1 MRTQDFHELA
11 KVSDRLT
18 YLYVEHAKIEQEAKA
33 IAVHDAEGMTPV
45 PCATLAL
52 LMLGPGTSI
61 THAAVLALADNGC
74 LVVWC
79 GEQGVRFYAS
89 GQGITRNARNLL
101 RQAALSSR
109 RSTRLQVVR
118 RLYEMRF
125 EEKPGATLTL
135 EQIRGMEGV
144 RVRDAYARLSRET
157 GVPWSGRSYKRD
169 DWTHA
174 DPINRALSTAH
185 ACLYG
190 VCHAAIVAAGY
201 SPGLGFVHIGKQ
213 LSFVYDVADLYK
225 VETTVPA
232 AFHAVA
238 DGVGHLESN
247 VRKRCRDMFAN
258 EHLLPRIVEDI
269 GYALNV
275 PEAMDDAAEVDFD
288 ADAAHPGALWDP
300 DKGEL
305 AGGVSYGTE
314 ASTGEISNDGDDS

>member
-33 IAVHDAEGMTPV
+33 IAVHDAAGMTPV

-89 GQGITRNARNLL
+89 GQGITRNARNLM

-109 RSTRLQVVR
+109 KSTRLQVVR

-125 EEKPGATLTL
+125 EEELDPELTL

-144 RVRDAYARLSRET
+144 RVRDTYARLSRET
-157 GVPWSGRSYKRD
+157 QVPWSGRSYKRD
-169 DWTHA
+169 DWKHA
-174 DPINRALSTAH
+174 DPINRALSTAN

-232 AFHAVA
+232 AFHAVGE
-238 DGVGHLESN
+238 GVGYLETN

-258 EHLLPRIVEDI
+258 EHLLSRIVEDI

-275 PEAMDDAAEVDFD
+275 PEAVDDAAEVDFD

-300 DKGEL
+300 ERGET
-305 AGGVSYGTE
+305 AGGVSYGSE